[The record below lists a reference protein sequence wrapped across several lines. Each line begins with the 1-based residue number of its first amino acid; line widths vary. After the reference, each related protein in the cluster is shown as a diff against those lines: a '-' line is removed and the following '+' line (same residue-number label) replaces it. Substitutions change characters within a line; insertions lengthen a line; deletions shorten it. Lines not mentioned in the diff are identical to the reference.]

1 MKEIKLEFVADI
13 VIGPLL
19 RELKKLAS
27 YSINY
32 IDCDI
37 DQHFQRLHAETQ
49 ADVIIFHTRPSFFL
63 KENDHKNRLIFLN
76 DYLDLLASFAG
87 RNKAKIILNT
97 VEFTSTNMVGEKYF
111 EELELFN
118 LINSSIIQLSKRHQN
133 IAIVDIASELA
144 KVGIFNCL
152 SIQNEMVMKLPYR
165 SSSVKLIATAYN
177 KIINA
182 TYAARKKIIA
192 LDADNT
198 LWGGIIGE
206 EGLLGINI
214 DKSNYPGAIFWK
226 FQEQL
231 VELRNSGILLALV
244 SKNNEQDVKEV
255 FEKIKMPLAWDDFV
269 VTRINWSPKSIN
281 IKEIAQELNVGIDS
295 VIFIDDNLFEI
306 NEVRHSAPSVDCY
319 HLDSTSPEIAL
330 RLLPQCTN
338 LFTWGLTS
346 EDLAKSKQYL
356 EESLRKSAL
365 KESTS
370 LESYLQSLEIK
381 IIYGINKSEQVK
393 RISQLTNKTNQFNL
407 TTKRYSE
414 ADIESLMK
422 QGSVYSFRV
431 IDKYGDMGIVGVVI
445 CIDRKIDTFLMSCRA
460 LGRQIEETML
470 RVVCNEQA
478 ENGLIAHYVRTQK
491 NQMVANFYE
500 DNGFELV
507 NSESDFKTYI
517 YINGPLPKF
526 DILLERI

>member
-13 VIGPLL
+13 IAGPLL

-27 YSINY
+27 YSINS

-49 ADVIIFHTRPSFFL
+49 GDVIIFHTRPSFFL
-63 KENDHKNRLIFLN
+63 KEDDYKTRLIFLK
-76 DYLDLLASFAG
+76 DYLGLLALFAG

-97 VEFTSTNMVGEKYF
+97 VEFNSTNMVGEEYF
-111 EELELFN
+111 EGLEFFN
-118 LINSSIIQLSKRHQN
+118 LINSSIIQLSKQHQN

-165 SSSVKLIATAYN
+165 SSSVKIIATAYN
-177 KIINA
+177 KIIDVI
-182 TYAARKKIIA
+182 YAARKKVIA

-206 EGLLGINI
+206 DGLLGINI
-214 DKSNYPGAIFWK
+214 DKSDYPGAIFWK

-255 FEKIKMPLAWDDFV
+255 FEKVKMPLAWDDFV
-269 VTRINWSPKSIN
+269 TTRINWSPKSAN
-281 IKEIAQELNVGIDS
+281 IKEIAEELNVGIDS
-295 VIFIDDNLFEI
+295 VIFIDDNPFEI
-306 NEVRHSAPSVDCY
+306 NEVKHSAPAVDCY
-319 HLDSTSPEIAL
+319 HFDSTSPEIAL
-330 RLLPQCTN
+330 QLLPQCSN

-346 EDLAKSKQYL
+346 EDLAKSKQYH
-356 EESLRKSAL
+356 EESLRKTLL

-370 LESYLQSLEIK
+370 LEIYLQSLEIK
-381 IIYGINKSEQVK
+381 IIYGINESEQVK

-414 ADIESLMK
+414 ADIDSLMK
-422 QGSVYSFRV
+422 IGSVYSFRV

-445 CIDRKIDTFLMSCRA
+445 YIDRKIDTFLMSCRA

-470 RVVCNEQA
+470 KVVCDDQA
-478 ENGLIAHYVRTQK
+478 ENGLMADYVRTQK
-491 NQMVANFYE
+491 NQMVENFYGA
-500 DNGFELV
+500 NGFELV
-507 NSESDFKTYI
+507 NSDAVYKSYI
-517 YINGPLPKF
+517 YIDGPKPKF